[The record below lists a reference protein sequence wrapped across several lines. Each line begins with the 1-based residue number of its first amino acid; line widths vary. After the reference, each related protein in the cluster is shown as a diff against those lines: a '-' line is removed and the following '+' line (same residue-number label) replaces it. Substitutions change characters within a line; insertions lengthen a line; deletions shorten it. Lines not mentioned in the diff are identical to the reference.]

1 VDIKQIRGWLT
12 RQTKS
17 APQPAVGGRLYESSP
32 ELSRVFGAL
41 VMMVDDEPSSLEV
54 TQIHLEEA
62 GFTDFV
68 STSQPLDVMAMLEER
83 KPDIL
88 LLDLMM
94 PHMSGFDILAGMESR
109 NILKDVP
116 TIVLT
121 SATDTATKRKALE
134 LGVTEFLTKPVD
146 PIELVLRVSN
156 TLAAK
161 AYWQG
166 CWGAR

>member
-1 VDIKQIRGWLT
+1 MEAWMPPAPPD
-12 RQTKS
+12 S
-17 APQPAVGGRLYESSP
+17 AMTAPESSNAA
-32 ELSRVFGAL
+32 EQRNEGFTKLLDAL
-41 VMMVDDEPSSLEV
+41 VMMVDDEPINIEV

-62 GFTDFV
+62 GYTRFV
-68 STSQPLDVMAMLEER
+68 STSESSEALALIADRRPDV
-83 KPDIL
+83 L

-94 PHMSGFDILAGMESR
+94 PGMSGFEILDAMKAA

-121 SATDTATKRKALE
+121 SSTDAATKLQALE
-134 LGVTEFLTKPVD
+134 LGATDFLAKPVD
-146 PIELVLRVSN
+146 SSELVLRVSN

-166 CWGAR
+166 CWRTQ

>member
-1 VDIKQIRGWLT
+1 
-12 RQTKS
+12 
-17 APQPAVGGRLYESSP
+17 
-32 ELSRVFGAL
+32 
-41 VMMVDDEPSSLEV
+41 
-54 TQIHLEEA
+54 
-62 GFTDFV
+62 
-68 STSQPLDVMAMLEER
+68 
-83 KPDIL
+83 
-88 LLDLMM
+88 M
-94 PHMSGFDILAGMESR
+94 PGISGFDILARMEAS

-121 SATDTATKRKALE
+121 SSADGQSRLRALE
-134 LGVTEFLTKPVD
+134 LGITEFLLKPVD